1 MGKKKTNE
9 HRVRRTGP
17 GRGAYIN
24 LKLSAVVVRACL
36 TEKMLTEPRLK
47 VGEKVGG
54 AGLKEEKA
62 L

>member
-1 MGKKKTNE
+1 MEKKKND
-9 HRVRRTGP
+9 HGVRRIGP

-24 LKLSAVVVRACL
+24 PKLSAVVVRAYL
-36 TEKMLTEPRLK
+36 AENVLTEPRLK
-47 VGEKVGG
+47 GGEKVGG